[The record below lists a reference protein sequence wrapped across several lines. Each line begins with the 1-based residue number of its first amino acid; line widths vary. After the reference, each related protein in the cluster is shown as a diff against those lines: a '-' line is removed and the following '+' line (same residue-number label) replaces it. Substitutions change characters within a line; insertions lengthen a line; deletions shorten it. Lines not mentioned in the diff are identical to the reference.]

1 MSGLEIHM
9 NYTVKNL
16 MEACLGENRDVFYFA
31 TLYGDNGNK
40 MPVTFTE
47 NEQGLSVFSI
57 TDNTLYSIENVSG
70 KTKLSDFRDNDV
82 LVLTNAVSENK
93 STY

>member
-1 MSGLEIHM
+1 M

-57 TDNTLYSIENVSG
+57 TDNTLYSIKNVSG

>member
-1 MSGLEIHM
+1 
-9 NYTVKNL
+9 

-93 STY
+93 STN

>member
-1 MSGLEIHM
+1 
-9 NYTVKNL
+9 
-16 MEACLGENRDVFYFA
+16 MEACLGENRDVFYLA
-31 TLYGDNGNK
+31 TLYGDNGSR

-47 NEQGLSVFSI
+47 KEQGLSAFST

-82 LVLTNAVSENK
+82 LVLTNAVSEN
-93 STY
+93 

>member
-1 MSGLEIHM
+1 
-9 NYTVKNL
+9 

>member
-1 MSGLEIHM
+1 M

-70 KTKLSDFRDNDV
+70 KTKLSDLRDNDV

-93 STY
+93 STN